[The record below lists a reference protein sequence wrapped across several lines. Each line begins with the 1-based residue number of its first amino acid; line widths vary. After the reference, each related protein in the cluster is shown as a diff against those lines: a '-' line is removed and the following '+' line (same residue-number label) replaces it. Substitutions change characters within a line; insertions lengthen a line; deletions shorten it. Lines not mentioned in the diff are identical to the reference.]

1 MLDGEAHR
9 YLSQQG
15 LALDSRP
22 AAGRRVFLRGT
33 SNPGTGADTIDCRPF
48 LHPSYIRLVEDF
60 CGRLPDMHLV
70 AVDMMMA
77 DPTRPAE
84 PGNHWVLE
92 LNGAPGLTSFYFPWE
107 GEPQDVAGALIE
119 RLMVDQW

>member
-1 MLDGEAHR
+1 
-9 YLSQQG
+9 
-15 LALDSRP
+15 
-22 AAGRRVFLRGT
+22 
-33 SNPGTGADTIDCRPF
+33 
-48 LHPSYIRLVEDF
+48 
-60 CGRLPDMHLV
+60 MHLV

-77 DPTRPAE
+77 DPTQPAE

-92 LNGAPGLTSFYFPWE
+92 LNGAPGLTSFYYPWE